1 MVNSPTFAENI
12 TKMQIVFFRRPK
24 PKQFDYKPR
33 YYDEEK
39 EKQEKRRRELEK
51 AGSGDT
57 ASLRGEIERRW
68 RIADRKNRA
77 KAKGVN
83 VLIYLA
89 IVALLVYFIFFV

>member
-1 MVNSPTFAENI
+1 
-12 TKMQIVFFRRPK
+12 MQIVFFRRPK
-24 PKQFDYKPR
+24 PRQFEYKPR

-39 EKQEKRRRELEK
+39 ERQEERRRELEK

-57 ASLRGEIERRW
+57 SYIRSQIERRW
-68 RIADRKNRA
+68 HRIDRANRS

-83 VLIYLA
+83 VLVYLV